1 MNSKQHRSI
10 TLDGSFT
17 LALSTV
23 QAFPLFSPEGERAWA
38 DGWEPEV
45 LHPQGG
51 DWSVGQVFRTQDGG
65 REVVWVVT
73 DLNHESG
80 SVTYHR
86 VEGRDLVARVSVR
99 CEQEGEAETRV
110 SVSYADFSLS
120 DAGDDEITGMSE
132 AAYAD
137 KMRNW
142 KQQIEA
148 RVT

>member
-1 MNSKQHRSI
+1 
-10 TLDGSFT
+10 
-17 LALSTV
+17 
-23 QAFPLFSPEGERAWA
+23 
-38 DGWEPEV
+38 
-45 LHPQGG
+45 
-51 DWSVGQVFRTQDGG
+51 
-65 REVVWVVT
+65 
-73 DLNHESG
+73 
-80 SVTYHR
+80 VTYHR